1 MNQLLVYT
9 APALMPSSAQDS
21 MEAVHN
27 DESPLT
33 ESEQMA
39 PKTHE
44 SSDDEISPELSEL
57 DFAEVQ

>member
-21 MEAVHN
+21 MEIEQN

-44 SSDDEISPELSEL
+44 SSDNEISPELSEL